1 MNNLKRALVFTSVLI
16 TTIFFLSCSS
26 VSYDSI
32 YPTLKDGKYDSEF
45 PYRSTSAEL
54 QKISETIQR
63 IIASAFYRVYIFDE
77 NNKYTIEDLRKEKI
91 QKLAVRE
98 ILIDNSSSGTALVIY
113 SENGN
118 VALLTCSHTINF
130 PDTLIVYKSDERGN
144 ATNYIESV
152 SLKERQVI
160 YVAGFPEGSTV
171 DILVD
176 DPKSDLAI
184 LGRKYGIQSG
194 IKFPYFNFKIG
205 SAKDL
210 EWGTFVYLIGY
221 SINNKM
227 ITKGIV
233 SSPNKD
239 ELGSF
244 IVDAVI
250 NPGFSGGIVLAIRDG
265 VPNFE
270 LVGIVHSVPEEK
282 EDMLYPDITDKTAK
296 YNPVI
301 PYKGEIYVKKHS
313 SIRYGVTR
321 IVPVEALIK
330 LLEENKDYLNK
341 EGFPIFQ

>member
-1 MNNLKRALVFTSVLI
+1 MNNLKRALVFTLVLI
-16 TTIFFLSCSS
+16 TAIFFLSCSS

-32 YPTLKDGKYDSEF
+32 YPTLKDGRYDSEF
-45 PYRSTSAEL
+45 PSRSTSAEL

-77 NNKYTIEDLRKEKI
+77 SNNYTIEDLAKEKI
-91 QKLAVRE
+91 QKLAARE

-152 SLKERQVI
+152 SLKERHVI

-171 DILVD
+171 DVLID

-184 LGRKYGIQSG
+184 LGRKYGTQSG
-194 IKFPYFNFKIG
+194 IRFPYFNFKLG
-205 SAKDL
+205 NAKDL
-210 EWGTFVYLIGY
+210 EWGTFVYLMGY
-221 SINNKM
+221 PINNKM

-239 ELGSF
+239 EIGSF
-244 IVDAVI
+244 LVDAVI

-282 EDMLYPDITDKTAK
+282 EDMLYPDITDKAAK

-301 PYKGEIYVKKHS
+301 PYKGDIYVKKHS
-313 SIRYGVTR
+313 SLRYGIAR
-321 IVPVEALIK
+321 IVPVEAFKK
-330 LLEENKDYLNK
+330 LLEEKKEYLSK